1 MSEIMT
7 TQEVAE
13 YLRTSVETIKRMAR
27 RGALPGAKLG
37 RNWRFRKADIDD
49 WLETGGTAY
58 EKQVDEG
65 LFLAMEEAKANVAA
79 GRSKLIPWD
88 EAKAELDR

>member
-27 RGALPGAKLG
+27 RGALPAAKLG

-49 WLETGGTAY
+49 WLETGGSAY
-58 EKQVDEG
+58 EKQVDKW
-65 LFLAMEEAKANVAA
+65 LAAVTRERMQTAREEDLVDWEEAKA
-79 GRSKLIPWD
+79 SLEP
-88 EAKAELDR
+88 

>member
-27 RGALPGAKLG
+27 RGALPAAKLG

-49 WLETGGTAY
+49 WLEAGGSAY

-65 LFLAMEEAKANVAA
+65 LAAVTRERMQTAREEDLVDWEEAKA
-79 GRSKLIPWD
+79 SLEP
-88 EAKAELDR
+88 

>member
-27 RGALPGAKLG
+27 RGALPAAKLG
-37 RNWRFRKADIDD
+37 RNWRFRKTDIDD
-49 WLETGGTAY
+49 WLETGGSAY

-65 LFLAMEEAKANVAA
+65 LAAVTRERMQTAREEDLVDWEEAKAN
-79 GRSKLIPWD
+79 LEP
-88 EAKAELDR
+88 

>member
-27 RGALPGAKLG
+27 RGALPAAKLG
-37 RNWRFRKADIDD
+37 RNWRFRKADIDE
-49 WLETGGTAY
+49 WLETGGSDY
-58 EKQVDEG
+58 EKQVDDG
-65 LFLAMEEAKANVAA
+65 LAAVTRERMETAREEELVDWEEAKA
-79 GRSKLIPWD
+79 SLEP
-88 EAKAELDR
+88 

>member
-1 MSEIMT
+1 MSDIMT

-27 RGALPGAKLG
+27 RGALPAAKLG

-49 WLETGGTAY
+49 WLETGGSAY

-65 LFLAMEEAKANVAA
+65 LAAVTRERMQTAREEELVDWEEAKA
-79 GRSKLIPWD
+79 SLEP
-88 EAKAELDR
+88 

>member
-1 MSEIMT
+1 MSDIMT
-7 TQEVAE
+7 TREVAE

-27 RGALPGAKLG
+27 RGALPAAKLG

-49 WLETGGTAY
+49 WLETGGSAY

-65 LFLAMEEAKANVAA
+65 LAAVTRERMQTARDEDLVDWEEAKA
-79 GRSKLIPWD
+79 SLEP
-88 EAKAELDR
+88 

>member
-1 MSEIMT
+1 MSDIMT

-27 RGALPGAKLG
+27 RGALPAAKLG

-49 WLETGGTAY
+49 WLETGGSAY

-65 LFLAMEEAKANVAA
+65 LAAVTRERMQTARDEDLVDWEEAKA
-79 GRSKLIPWD
+79 SLEP
-88 EAKAELDR
+88 